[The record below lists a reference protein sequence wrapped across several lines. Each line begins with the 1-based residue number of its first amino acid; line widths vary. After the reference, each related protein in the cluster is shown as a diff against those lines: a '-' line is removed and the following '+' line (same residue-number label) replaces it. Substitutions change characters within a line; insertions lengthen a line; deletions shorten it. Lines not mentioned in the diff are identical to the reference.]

1 MRALVILVN
10 ADRRALRHTE
20 ALLSDAGHL
29 VAPMWSFVEA
39 KKVLDSVIPDLLVAD
54 IRLEAYNGLHLAIR
68 SRHEHPDVPVIV
80 THAHGDPVI
89 EAQAE
94 QVRRAVCRGAPRE
107 PRLLSAVR
115 TLRARRAATNAG
127 THPPVVA
134 QTGCRLGEGQCGRR
148 AGADRGHELW
158 WGEVGVQRF
167 RQPAWHFRPHA
178 AVDRSHPEGPSRLD
192 GQLRGP
198 RSVLVWSRASGNAD
212 TRLEV
217 LRGYADVVWC
227 MTAGRQFIDMPAT
240 FTNASSRSHHDST
253 ILHSALNSNGLFR
266 HVSCAARRTRGPLEQ
281 RPPDRPDRAPD
292 LGL

>member
-94 QVRRAVCRGAPRE
+94 QYGAQFVAAPLE
-107 PRLLSAVR
+107 NPAYF
-115 TLRARRAATNAG
+115 LRC
-127 THPPVVA
+127 V
-134 QTGCRLGEGQCGRR
+134 
-148 AGADRGHELW
+148 
-158 WGEVGVQRF
+158 
-167 RQPAWHFRPHA
+167 
-178 AVDRSHPEGPSRLD
+178 
-192 GQLRGP
+192 
-198 RSVLVWSRASGNAD
+198 
-212 TRLEV
+212 
-217 LRGYADVVWC
+217 
-227 MTAGRQFIDMPAT
+227 
-240 FTNASSRSHHDST
+240 
-253 ILHSALNSNGLFR
+253 HSALVER
-266 HVSCAARRTRGPLEQ
+266 RRTQ
-281 RPPDRPDRAPD
+281 APIRRWSRKRVAALVNVSAGDVQAQIVDMSYGGVRLAFNDSVNLPGTFD
-292 LGL
+292 LTLPSTGVTLKAHRVWTASSAAHDQFWCGAELQETPTRDWRSFVDTLTSSGA

>member
-94 QVRRAVCRGAPRE
+94 QYGAQFVAAPLENPAYFLRC
-107 PRLLSAVR
+107 V

-127 THPPVVA
+127 THPPMVA
-134 QTGCRLGEGQCGRR
+134 QAGCRLGAGQCGRR

-227 MTAGRQFIDMPAT
+227 YERRGVSSLTFRPRSRTPARGRTTTRQSCTA
-240 FTNASSRSHHDST
+240 
-253 ILHSALNSNGLFR
+253 HSVRTACSGMCR
-266 HVSCAARRTRGPLEQ
+266 CAARRTRGPLEQ
-281 RPPDRPDRAPD
+281 RPPDRPDRAP
-292 LGL
+292 